1 MALTKVTQDMVDFTV
16 GGGGMPKTEIFT
28 SSGTWLVP
36 QEVQDKIASDGYATV
51 GLFMVG
57 GGGSSAPGEVVN
69 KTIKLTASNYDP
81 QSGWASSTQ
90 PEITIN
96 IGAVGGNSSFTKDP
110 SSGSSGSESP
120 SISNIG
126 RNQTQSFS
134 LASPY
139 SADSNGYPLISQLIL
154 GVKSQ
159 SLQTAIGKN
168 DGDGTSS
175 AGSVTVTGFT
185 TNPTLNVSL
194 SGLYNI
200 VTITFP
206 TPSPWD
212 ATLAGNGL
220 MLGYGSTTA
229 AIRLAISWN
238 LSTKQ
243 FDITNNTPYSGTNGV
258 AVFDGTGS
266 DDTTISYLLGDV
278 GVINARHGNSLESSQ
293 FLNNTSSTEG
303 YFGGFARNGG
313 STPNSG
319 QPGQAGYVQ
328 IYF

>member
-1 MALTKVTQDMVDFTV
+1 MALTKVTQDMIDFAV

-28 SSGTWLVP
+28 SSGIWLVP
-36 QEVQDKIASDGYATV
+36 QDIQDKIASDGYATV

-81 QSGWASSTQ
+81 QSEWASSTQ

-96 IGAVGGNSSFTKDP
+96 VGATGGTSSFIKDA
-110 SSGSSGSESP
+110 SSGTVSSENP

-126 RNQTQSFS
+126 RNNQTSFS

-139 SADSNGYPLISQLIL
+139 STDSNGYPLISELIL
-154 GVKSQ
+154 GVKQ
-159 SLQTAIGKN
+159 QALGTAIGKN

-229 AIRLAISWN
+229 VIRLQISWN
-238 LSTKQ
+238 LSTKR
-243 FDITNNTPYSGTNGV
+243 FDIYNSTPYSSSPGV
-258 AVFDGTGS
+258 AIFDGTGS
-266 DDTTISYLLGDV
+266 DDTSISYQLGDI
-278 GVINARHGNSLESSQ
+278 GVISARPGGSPEIAQ

-313 STPNSG
+313 SAPNSG

>member
-36 QEVQDKIASDGYATV
+36 QAVQDKIASDGYATV

-57 GGGSSAPGEVVN
+57 GGASGPGEIVN

-81 QSGWASSTQ
+81 QSEWASSNQ
-90 PEITIN
+90 PEVTIN
-96 IGAVGGNSSFTKDP
+96 VGAAYGNSTFTK
-110 SSGSSGSESP
+110 SSLSNTLTSENPTIASVA
-120 SISNIG
+120 
-126 RNQTQSFS
+126 RNATVTFP
-134 LASPY
+134 LGNTFAF
-139 SADSNGYPLISQLIL
+139 DSNGYPLIKQMIIA
-154 GVKSQ
+154 VRQQ
-159 SLQTAIGKN
+159 SNQTAIGKN

-185 TNPTLNVSL
+185 TNPTLDVSL
-194 SGLYNI
+194 SGVYNI

-206 TPSPWD
+206 TASPWD

-220 MLGYGSTTA
+220 MLGYGSITA
-229 AIRLAISWN
+229 VIRLQISWN
-238 LSTKQ
+238 LATKQ
-243 FDITNNTPYSGTNGV
+243 FSFFNSTSYSGSAGT
-258 AVFDGTGS
+258 AIFDGTGTNETS
-266 DDTTISYLLGDV
+266 ISYQLGELGD
-278 GVINARHGNSLESSQ
+278 IEARQGGSSDSAQ
-293 FLNNTSSTEG
+293 FLNNVSSTEG

-313 STPNSG
+313 SAPNSG

>member
-1 MALTKVTQDMVDFTV
+1 MALTKVSSDMVDFAV

-57 GGGSSAPGEVVN
+57 GGATGPGEIVN

-81 QSGWASSTQ
+81 QSDWASSTQ

-96 IGAVGGNSSFTKDP
+96 VGAAFGNSTFTK
-110 SSGSSGSESP
+110 SSLSNTITSENP
-120 SISNIG
+120 TIPTLA
-126 RNQTQSFS
+126 RNATVTFPLANTFSF
-134 LASPY
+134 
-139 SADSNGYPLISQLIL
+139 DSNGYPLIKQMIL
-154 GVKSQ
+154 AVRNQ
-159 SLQTAIGKN
+159 SNQTAIGKN
-168 DGDGTSS
+168 NGDGTSS

-185 TNPTLNVSL
+185 TNPTLAVSL
-194 SGLYNI
+194 SGVYNI

-206 TPSPWD
+206 TASPWD

-229 AIRLAISWN
+229 VIRLQISWD
-238 LSTKQ
+238 LSTKR
-243 FDITNNTPYSGTNGV
+243 FSIANPTPYSGSAGT
-258 AVFDGTGS
+258 AIFDGTGTNETS
-266 DDTTISYLLGDV
+266 ISYLLGELGD
-278 GVINARHGNSLESSQ
+278 IEARQGGSPESGQ

-313 STPNSG
+313 SAPNSG

-328 IYF
+328 IFF